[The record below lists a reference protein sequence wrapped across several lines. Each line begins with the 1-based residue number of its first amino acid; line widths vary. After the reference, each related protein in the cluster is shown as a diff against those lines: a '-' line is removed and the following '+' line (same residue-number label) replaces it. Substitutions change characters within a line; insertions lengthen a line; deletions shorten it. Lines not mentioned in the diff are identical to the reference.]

1 MNPLSAFNDW
11 QSETPMNHPEIPYR
25 AEEARDI
32 HKCLECL
39 GSMADIIRIR
49 AIWKA
54 RRDFEFPDWRETYDQ
69 DFAEWIRQT
78 A

>member
-1 MNPLSAFNDW
+1 
-11 QSETPMNHPEIPYR
+11 MNHPDYPYR

-32 HKCLECL
+32 HKCLECF
-39 GSMADIIRIR
+39 GS
-49 AIWKA
+49 AIDVARVGTLWMA
-54 RRDFEFPDWRETYDQ
+54 RRDFEFPNWRETYDR